1 MDNNLTRYQNL
12 LLRQVILQSILQSI
26 AESMRDA
33 IKLHPLSGSLQNAPL
48 MEINVEIQSK
58 KDDDKTDDLQHNNSP
73 KQEKIALSIKSTIP
87 NNEMPL
93 SLEDDYFGTRSY
105 NSDDSNV
112 WDPLNIPE
120 SDVTS
125 ILSSSTVN
133 ELFMPIQSEDDRASS
148 PELGVPHPLIFRKSN
163 FSNSR
168 SK

>member
-1 MDNNLTRYQNL
+1 MHLCWRNQIFIYIFQ
-12 LLRQVILQSILQSI
+12 
-26 AESMRDA
+26 
-33 IKLHPLSGSLQNAPL
+33 LHPLPSSLQNAPL

-58 KDDDKTDDLQHNNSP
+58 KDDDKTDDLQHNNSL
-73 KQEKIALSIKSTIP
+73 KQENIAFSIKSTIP
-87 NNEMPL
+87 DNEVPL
-93 SLEDDYFGTRSY
+93 SLEDDYFGTCSY
-105 NSDDSNV
+105 NSDDTHV

-120 SDVTS
+120 SDATS
-125 ILSSSTVN
+125 ISSSSTDA